1 MNSISLFPV
10 HSITITH
17 VEINEIK
24 STLSVYGWMKFVSI
38 ASLVY
43 DRSVVESFFFNE
55 DRINTPNYVK
65 GIIVKIIETKRK
77 PKSPNKEC
85 VSYYIFAALF

>member
-38 ASLVY
+38 ACLAY
-43 DRSVVESFFFNE
+43 DRSVVELSFF
-55 DRINTPNYVK
+55 
-65 GIIVKIIETKRK
+65 
-77 PKSPNKEC
+77 
-85 VSYYIFAALF
+85 